1 MRTTATGSTTGSG
14 RPCDLPDLGMAACW
28 PGYTLAMAFLLLI
41 IAAVLVIYGIMRIVA
56 GEVLVGIA
64 LIVLGCLVGPG
75 GYSIFGLM
83 TPL

>member
-1 MRTTATGSTTGSG
+1 MDDDRA
-14 RPCDLPDLGMAACW
+14 
-28 PGYTLAMAFLLLI
+28 GYTADMAFLLLI
-41 IAAVLVIYGIMRIVA
+41 IAAVLVIYGIMRILA